1 MGFWTKGLAIA
12 KNVFGG
18 STLDAGKVFDTV
30 AKGIDNLGFTEQER
44 ANFTKDMAE
53 GLAKYT
59 IETLG
64 ESSDRSKTRRDI
76 AIMIV
81 SLYLLTFVVAL
92 VMLLGFSD
100 TNSVK
105 MIIELANEMNL
116 SVGFLMVLA
125 FFFGGYYLQNLM
137 GKKK

>member
-1 MGFWTKGLAIA
+1 MTFWTKGLSVV
-12 KNVFGG
+12 KNIFGG
-18 STLDAGKVFDTV
+18 STLSADKVFTSV
-30 AKGIDNLGFTEQER
+30 AKGIDNLGFTEQEK
-44 ANFTKDMAE
+44 ATFTKEMAE

-81 SLYLLTFVVAL
+81 SLYLLTFIVAL
-92 VMLLGFSD
+92 VMLLVFRD
-100 TNSVK
+100 TNAVK

-116 SVGFLMVLA
+116 SIGFLMVLA
-125 FFFGGYYLQNLM
+125 FFFGGYYLQNLI

>member
-1 MGFWTKGLAIA
+1 MNFWTKGIA
-12 KNVFGG
+12 VVKNVFGG
-18 STLDAGKVFDTV
+18 STLSADKVFTSV

-44 ANFTKDMAE
+44 ATFTKDMAE

-59 IETLG
+59 IDTLG

-81 SLYLLTFVVAL
+81 SLYLLTFIVAL
-92 VMLLGFSD
+92 VMLLMSKD
-100 TNSVK
+100 LTSVK

-116 SVGFLMVLA
+116 SIGFLMVLG
-125 FFFGGYYLQNLM
+125 FFFGGYYLQNLI

>member
-1 MGFWTKGLAIA
+1 MNFLTKGIA
-12 KNVFGG
+12 VVKNVFGG
-18 STLDAGKVFDTV
+18 STLSADKVFTSV
-30 AKGIDNLGFTEQER
+30 AKGIDNLGFTEQEK
-44 ANFTKDMAE
+44 ATFTKEMAE

-59 IETLG
+59 IDTLG

-81 SLYLLTFVVAL
+81 SLYLLTFIVAL
-92 VMLLGFSD
+92 VMLLMSKD
-100 TNSVK
+100 LTSVK

-116 SVGFLMVLA
+116 SIGFLMVLG
-125 FFFGGYYLQNLM
+125 FFFGGYYLQNLI

>member
-1 MGFWTKGLAIA
+1 MTLWTKALSLVKG
-12 KNVFGG
+12 VFGG
-18 STLDAGKVFDTV
+18 SSLSADKVFSSV
-30 AKGIDNLGFTEQER
+30 AKGIDNLGFTQQEK
-44 ANFTKDMAE
+44 AEFTKEMAD

-81 SLYLLTFVVAL
+81 SLYLLVFVVAL
-92 VMLLGFSD
+92 IMLLGFQ
-100 TNSVK
+100 NVAAVK
-105 MIIELANEMNL
+105 LIIELSNEMNL
-116 SVGFLMVLA
+116 SIGFLMVLG

>member
-1 MGFWTKGLAIA
+1 MAFWTKGFALVNNI
-12 KNVFGG
+12 FGG
-18 STLDAGKVFDTV
+18 STLSADKVFTSV
-30 AKGIDNLGFTEQER
+30 AKGIDNLGFTEQEK
-44 ANFTKDMAE
+44 ATFTKEMAE

-64 ESSDRSKTRRDI
+64 ASSDRSKTRRDI

-81 SLYLLTFVVAL
+81 SLYLLTFIVAL
-92 VMLLGFSD
+92 VMLLTSKD
-100 TNSVK
+100 LTSVK

-116 SVGFLMVLA
+116 SIGFLMVLA

>member
-1 MGFWTKGLAIA
+1 MMPWTKITGVVKGI
-12 KNVFGG
+12 FGG
-18 STLDAGKVFDTV
+18 STLSADKVFTSV
-30 AKGIDNLGFTEQER
+30 AKGIDNLGFTEQEK
-44 ANFTKDMAE
+44 ANFTKEMAE

-92 VMLLGFSD
+92 VMLLAFRD

-116 SVGFLMVLA
+116 SKGFLMVLV

>member
-1 MGFWTKGLAIA
+1 MTFWTKGFAVV
-12 KNVFGG
+12 KNIFGG
-18 STLDAGKVFDTV
+18 STLSADKVFTSV
-30 AKGIDNLGFTEQER
+30 AKGIDNLGFTEQEK
-44 ANFTKDMAE
+44 ATFTKEMAE

-92 VMLLGFSD
+92 IMMLISKDL
-100 TNSVK
+100 TSVK

-116 SVGFLMVLA
+116 SIGFLMVLG

>member
-1 MGFWTKGLAIA
+1 MNFWTKGIAVA

-18 STLDAGKVFDTV
+18 STLSADKVFTSV
-30 AKGIDNLGFTEQER
+30 AKGIDNLGFTEQEK
-44 ANFTKDMAE
+44 ATFTKEMAE

-81 SLYLLTFVVAL
+81 SLYLLTFIVAL
-92 VMLLGFSD
+92 VMLLVFRD
-100 TNSVK
+100 TNAVK

-116 SVGFLMVLA
+116 SIGFLMVLA
-125 FFFGGYYLQNLM
+125 FIFGGYYLQNLM

>member
-1 MGFWTKGLAIA
+1 MNFWTKGIA
-12 KNVFGG
+12 VVKNVFGG
-18 STLDAGKVFDTV
+18 SMLSADKVFTSV
-30 AKGIDNLGFTEQER
+30 AKGIDNLGFTEQEK
-44 ANFTKDMAE
+44 ATFTKDMAE

-59 IETLG
+59 IDTLG

-81 SLYLLTFVVAL
+81 SLYLLTFIVAL
-92 VMLLGFSD
+92 VMLLMSKD
-100 TNSVK
+100 LTSVK

-116 SVGFLMVLA
+116 SIGFLMVLG